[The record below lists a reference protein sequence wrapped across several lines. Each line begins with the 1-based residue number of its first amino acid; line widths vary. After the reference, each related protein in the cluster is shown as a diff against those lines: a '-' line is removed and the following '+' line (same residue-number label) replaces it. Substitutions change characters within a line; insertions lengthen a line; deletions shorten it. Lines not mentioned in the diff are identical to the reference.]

1 VDNVITPTV
10 NKNKPTRK
18 RIWNPGAASQTPHI
32 EPTKIFHTTTRAE
45 ETFSGPMSHPEV
57 SIRIADPRHDPQPG
71 TEQTQL
77 LQYPHAPRDNMTK
90 RYRYDINIRPP
101 YDTHDTTIYSLS
113 RPSHATPSCRD
124 SLPRRTSPRAEICP
138 PLRPAVIACLECPD
152 SADQPTG
159 RDLSAAP
166 SAEWTGG
173 AASHVTTTYL
183 AARGGNI
190 E

>member
-18 RIWNPGAASQTPHI
+18 RIWNPGAPSQTPHI
-32 EPTKIFHTTTRAE
+32 EPTKLFHTTTRAE

-77 LQYPHAPRDNMTK
+77 LQHPHAPRDNMTK
-90 RYRYDINIRPP
+90 RYRYDINIRPHT
-101 YDTHDTTIYSLS
+101 THMTRRFARY
-113 RPSHATPSCRD
+113 PG
-124 SLPRRTSPRAEICP
+124 LPT
-138 PLRPAVIACLECPD
+138 LHRPAVIACLGCPD

-183 AARGGNI
+183 AARGGKHRVSCW
-190 E
+190 